1 MSSCLSI
8 SDAVAWRPAAAHWRN
23 RGTDTPCPPS
33 MAGRIEDAHSGRIL
47 RGNVGLERR
56 SRSGCID
63 GVEGGQW
70 MSGSVAIHPA
80 ERPTVRLSGR
90 CANRRNVETA
100 CGVDSQWSA
109 YPWLVERPRR
119 ERRAVARHTWIPQEY
134 RAEAHV
140 ACRKATCAFAAP
152 RFLGSRAVVT
162 GTASSTATAS
172 PPAGRDE
179 MRRPLRLGK

>member
-1 MSSCLSI
+1 MLSTCI
-8 SDAVAWRPAAAHWRN
+8 STSDAVAWRLGAAHSRN
-23 RGTDTPCPPS
+23 RGMGTPNPPL
-33 MAGRIEDAHSGRIL
+33 MAGRIEDALSGRNL

-109 YPWLVERPRR
+109 YPWLGNQLPEARETSRSKAYLDTSGIPGRGTCSLSEGYVCLRGAPFPRIPCSRYGHGKQQRSNSTRSERKKR
-119 ERRAVARHTWIPQEY
+119 Q
-134 RAEAHV
+134 
-140 ACRKATCAFAAP
+140 
-152 RFLGSRAVVT
+152 
-162 GTASSTATAS
+162 
-172 PPAGRDE
+172 
-179 MRRPLRLGK
+179 